1 MTPAETG
8 EVVED
13 RFGEVAL
20 TFVFEDRHRAVTL
33 RELLAVGTVDEG
45 QVRKDRHLGAEG
57 VVDVDLAR
65 SVVDVVGAADD
76 VTHLHVPVVDDD
88 GEVVGGDA
96 VAHDDE
102 VVELAVG
109 DADRTVDSVIPRH
122 DAFVGVAEAH
132 DGLHAFGDGLA
143 LGVFRTPAA
152 VVAGL
157 ETEGLLLFAHFVE
170 FFGRRVAVVGAAV
183 GEHLV
188 DHFLVAGETI
198 HLIDGAFVVVEVEP
212 LHALKNHVHGFLRG
226 ANLVRVLDAKEELAA
241 KVTGDGP
248 AVDGRAGGPEMHHA
262 GGTRSNTRANF
273 FHERSAPDV
282 RNRNAGRKK

>member
-1 MTPAETG
+1 M
-8 EVVED
+8 
-13 RFGEVAL
+13 
-20 TFVFEDRHRAVTL
+20 TL

-45 QVRKDRHLGAEG
+45 QVRKDRHFGAEG

-65 SVVDVVGAADD
+65 RVVDVVGAADD
-76 VTHLHVPVVDDD
+76 VAHLHVPVVDDD

-109 DADRTVDSVIPRH
+109 DADRTVDGVIPRH
-122 DAFVGVAEAH
+122 DAIVGIAEAH
-132 DGLHAFGDGLA
+132 DGLHAFGNGLA
-143 LGVFRTPAA
+143 LGVFGTPAA

-157 ETEGLLLFAHFVE
+157 EAQRLLLFAHFVE
-170 FFGRRVAVVGAAV
+170 FFGGRVAVVGAAV